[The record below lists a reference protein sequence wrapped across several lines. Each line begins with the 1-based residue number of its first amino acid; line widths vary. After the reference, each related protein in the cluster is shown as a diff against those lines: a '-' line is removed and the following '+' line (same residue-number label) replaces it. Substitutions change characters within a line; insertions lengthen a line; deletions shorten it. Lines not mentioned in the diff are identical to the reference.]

1 MRSSVHVAIRSL
13 SIGLVLAAAACA
25 GNPKPKTF
33 GTAPALTP
41 TVEILGNDRLP
52 LHLRV
57 EMPESAHL
65 AAFYV
70 VPGEG
75 TQLLFPA
82 DSAGSKRLPP
92 GIQEISTRFAA
103 RALNDTSRLLR
114 RPGRTPPPVDA
125 QGIPQGGSP
134 GERRANGIM
143 EDGYVLVYV
152 SQDSLDYKTLNERV
166 IGVTIPGYSDE
177 AFNTVTKLVRGAAI
191 GGQAPWTAIAVP
203 FHR

>member
-1 MRSSVHVAIRSL
+1 MRFITAGFAL
-13 SIGLVLAAAACA
+13 LLAASCA

-33 GTAPALTP
+33 GTAAGLTP
-41 TVEILGNDRLP
+41 TVEVLGSDRLP

-57 EMPESAHL
+57 EMPEPAHV

-82 DSAGSKRLPP
+82 DSTGSKRLPA
-92 GIQEISTRFAA
+92 GIQEISTRFAS
-103 RALNDTSRLLR
+103 RALNDSSRLLR
-114 RPGRTPPPVDA
+114 RPTRTPPPVDA

-134 GERRANGIM
+134 GERRANGVN
-143 EDGYVLVYV
+143 EVGYILVYV
-152 SQDSLDYKTLNERV
+152 SQDSLDYRTLNDRV

-177 AFNTVTKLVRGAAI
+177 AFSTVTKLVRTAAR
-191 GGQAPWTAIAVP
+191 GSSPWTAIAVP
-203 FHR
+203 FNR

>member
-1 MRSSVHVAIRSL
+1 MKYAIPL
-13 SIGLVLAAAACA
+13 TLALTLVGCA

-33 GTAPALTP
+33 GPASNMTP

-57 EMPESAHL
+57 ELPEAAQV

-75 TQLLFPA
+75 TQQLYPA
-82 DSAGSKRLPP
+82 DSTGSKRLPA
-92 GIQEISTRFAA
+92 GVQEIATRFAN

-114 RPGRTPPPVDA
+114 RPGRAPAPVDA
-125 QGIPQGGSP
+125 QGIPQGGVP
-134 GERRANGIM
+134 GDRRANGFN
-143 EDGYVLVYV
+143 EAGYVLVYV
-152 SQDSLDYKTLNERV
+152 SQDSLSFKTLNERV

-177 AFNTVTKLVRGAAI
+177 AFNTVTKLVRGAST
-191 GGQAPWTAIAVP
+191 GNAPWAAIAVP
-203 FHR
+203 FNR